1 MRNTLSVMEAR
12 LRDRQGIGKTSIAGA
27 GSITPIF
34 EIVRVGETH
43 TSRRIVH
50 ARFSCSEHVLQVL
63 FADGEARDFDLS
75 GLGPAPVPC
84 E

>member
-12 LRDRQGIGKTSIAGA
+12 LRDRQGIGKTSIIG
-27 GSITPIF
+27 GSSVRPIF
-34 EIVRVGETH
+34 ENVRTGETQ

-75 GLGPAPVPC
+75 GLGPAPNPC